1 MKTEKVSI
9 KKIRNNPKNP
19 RVIKNAKFMK
29 LVESIKEFPQM
40 LDIRPIIVNKENI
53 ILGGNMRF
61 RASIEAGLK
70 EVTIA
75 RVNLTPEE
83 EDEFIVKD
91 NSNFGEWDWDV
102 LANQFQ
108 LDELGD
114 WGLDIPIYLTDDDE
128 EPEFDEDIVDK
139 RLESFLENNISF
151 IRLHYARKQYD
162 EVIKK
167 LDKIMGT
174 EENEGKSHSDFFAD
188 IVEKYKL

>member
-128 EPEFDEDIVDK
+128 EPEFDDEIMDK

>member
-9 KKIRNNPKNP
+9 KKIKNNPKNP

-139 RLESFLENNISF
+139 RLESFLESNISY

>member
-9 KKIRNNPKNP
+9 KKIKNNPKNP

-128 EPEFDEDIVDK
+128 EPEFDDEIMDK